1 MSIRNGL
8 LLSEGELYDLAAK
21 LDTVGVIS
29 ERLAILATDP
39 MPRLGI
45 AGPHVQS
52 QPSSRPP
59 YNIGAQGLLDE
70 LCTAIEK
77 TVRLICEHRNT
88 EPDRMGVA
96 ASAAWLKRNRI
107 AIAMMPKAGAIH
119 RGLIETI
126 DRCARS
132 AGLIEHEN
140 RISPA
145 MVAEANRQVVTAVQ
159 VEKLGWKLGDQA
171 KGLNKNR
178 VDYLRRSGRLAGTR
192 DPETG
197 TWFYHLGDVLSAHK
211 RAREARTHGKTHA

>member
-8 LLSEGELYDLAAK
+8 LLNEGELFDLATK
-21 LDTVGVIS
+21 LDTVSEIS

-39 MPRLGI
+39 MPRMGV

-59 YNIGAQGLLDE
+59 YNIAAGVLLDE
-70 LCTAIEK
+70 LCNEVGTC
-77 TVRLICEHRNT
+77 VRLICEHRNA
-88 EPDRMGVA
+88 EQVSMGLA
-96 ASAAWLKRNRI
+96 AAATWLKRNRI
-107 AIAMMPKAGAIH
+107 AIAMMPNAVELH
-119 RGLIETI
+119 DGLITII

-132 AGLIEHEN
+132 TGLIEDER
-140 RISPA
+140 RISA
-145 MVAEANRQVVTAVQ
+145 DMVAEANRQVVTAIQ
-159 VEKLGWKLGDQA
+159 IEKLGYKLGDQA

-211 RAREARTHGKTHA
+211 RAREARAQRSSHA

>member
-39 MPRLGI
+39 MPRLGV

-70 LCTAIEK
+70 LCNEIGT
-77 TVRLICEHRNT
+77 TVRLVCEHRSI
-88 EPDRMGVA
+88 EPEQMGVA
-96 ASAAWLKRNRI
+96 AAAAWLKRNRI
-107 AIAMMPKAGAIH
+107 AIAMMPNADEIH
-119 RGLIETI
+119 RSLIATI
-126 DRCARS
+126 DRCART
-132 AGLIEHEN
+132 AGLIEDES
-140 RISPA
+140 RISA
-145 MVAEANRQVVTAVQ
+145 EMVAEANRQVVTAVQ
-159 VEKLGWKLGDQA
+159 IEKLGYKLGDQA

-192 DPETG
+192 DHETG

-211 RAREARTHGKTHA
+211 RAREARTHGKSHA